1 VLNGFGLYSWGYAK
15 IIAANP
21 RLNGGN
27 PNAMCA
33 SEPESWTWARKI
45 LDYTFERF
53 PIDGASMQSADRGRC
68 NCDRCKRWTDAQ
80 YHARINV
87 QAADYIRDR
96 WENKII
102 GVSGW
107 GMKFEDPASLPSI
120 VEMSRHIDYLIDVT
134 GSTQSRDPGYRRE
147 FIRQIH
153 C

>member
-1 VLNGFGLYSWGYAK
+1 FNEVSLGGMDVPNGGPLDVRNAVTPERGALVERLIASAHRHGLRVLNGFGLYSWGYAK

-45 LDYTFERF
+45 LDFTFERF

-87 QAADYIRDR
+87 QAANY
-96 WENKII
+96 
-102 GVSGW
+102 
-107 GMKFEDPASLPSI
+107 
-120 VEMSRHIDYLIDVT
+120 
-134 GSTQSRDPGYRRE
+134 
-147 FIRQIH
+147 
-153 C
+153 